1 MFEVTEKVPV
11 EELPSSLSW
20 VVKELGLADQKGRV
34 AREHVRTLGE
44 FVVRFGPSPSGVA
57 GPASER
63 PRRGRPPKNAS
74 AAPVAKNSKIS
85 KNSADGRGTRARTR
99 PTKAEVRGELTRR
112 IAEQLRHR
120 PGSTLAEIAT
130 ALESPLDDVSV
141 AAKPVDWLVLDEAE
155 LSAPAERTE
164 SPAIVATR
172 ERARAALQAASLLAG
187 PLSHQS
193 YTTLVRQGRV
203 KGPSVARIVQL
214 FGSWTAA
221 CAEVGVASGEPLRKN
236 YERRWTRDE
245 ILDHVER
252 FLSDPTYRGAS
263 HQFDTWRAASNGDG
277 SVPSL
282 GTVRNL
288 VGGTWNEIRTTAL
301 RRMRARWVS

>member
-1 MFEVTEKVPV
+1 MFEVTEKVPL

-44 FVVRFGPSPSGVA
+44 FVVRFGHAPTGVSSP
-57 GPASER
+57 PADR
-63 PRRGRPPKNAS
+63 PRRGRPPKNV
-74 AAPVAKNSKIS
+74 AATPGS
-85 KNSADGRGTRARTR
+85 KNSAAGSRTRVRTR
-99 PTKAEVRGELTRR
+99 PTKAQVRGELTRR
-112 IAEQLRHR
+112 IAEHLGHR
-120 PGSTLAEIAT
+120 PGSTLAEIAA
-130 ALESPLDDVSV
+130 ALESPLADVSV
-141 AAKPVDWLVLDEAE
+141 AAKPVDWLVLDETE
-155 LSAPAERTE
+155 LSAPVDRKE

-172 ERARAALQAASLLAG
+172 ERAKAALQAASLLAG

-193 YTTLVRQGRV
+193 YTTLVREGRV

-236 YERRWTRDE
+236 YERRWTREE

-252 FLSDPTYRGAS
+252 FLSDPAYRGAS
-263 HQFDTWRAASNGDG
+263 HQFDSWRAASNGDG

>member
-1 MFEVTEKVPV
+1 MFQVTQKVPL

-34 AREHVRTLGE
+34 SREHVRTLGE
-44 FVVRFGPSPSGVA
+44 FVVRFGPPPTPGAA
-57 GPASER
+57 GPAER
-63 PRRGRPPKNAS
+63 PRRGRPPKTSSTTSSTTTSSSRTAS
-74 AAPVAKNSKIS
+74 ATK
-85 KNSADGRGTRARTR
+85 TRMRAR

-112 IAEQLRHR
+112 IAEHLRTH
-120 PGSTLAEIAT
+120 PGSTLREIAA
-130 ALESPLDDVSV
+130 ALKAPLTDVSV
-141 AAKPVDWLVLDEAE
+141 AARPVDWLILDDSEVA
-155 LSAPAERTE
+155 APSQRTE
-164 SPAIVATR
+164 SAAIVATR

-193 YTTLVRQGRV
+193 YTTLVREGRV

-214 FGSWTAA
+214 FGSWTSA

-252 FLSDPTYRGAS
+252 FLSEPTYRGAS